1 MNWEKI
7 WYGDDW
13 RSIALRPLS
22 WLTGFVSRRRR
33 QAALARFENASSPF
47 PVPVVIVGNLTAG
60 GTGKTPLVGHLAQ
73 AAIREGLRVG
83 IVSRGYGGVKSVWP
97 RRVTEHSDPKVVG
110 DEPLML
116 HLQTRAP
123 VVVCVDRVKA
133 VDMLLSTESVDLVL
147 SDDGLQHYPLWR
159 DLEILVVD
167 GQRQYGNQ
175 HLLPAGPL
183 RESVDREAT
192 VDWVVER
199 SSTPRSGRMGFQ
211 VQALTLRNLLTQ
223 QTLPLHGLNS
233 HPKVDAVA
241 GIGNPEIFFQQLED
255 AGYSLNRVPLPDH
268 FDFQS
273 SIQNRLSGAPVLLTD
288 KDAVK
293 AGAIGGDETWVVE
306 AQVNALELTQR
317 WQSWLRQCKS
327 Y

>member
-1 MNWEKI
+1 LNWEQI
-7 WYGDDW
+7 WYGQDW
-13 RSIALRPLS
+13 RAQALAPLA
-22 WLTGFVSRRRR
+22 WITGWVSRKRR
-33 QAALARFENASSPF
+33 QTALQQWQSAQSPF
-47 PVPVVIVGNLTAG
+47 PVPLVVVGNLTAG

-73 AAIREGLRVG
+73 IAIREGVRVG
-83 IVSRGYGGVKSVWP
+83 IVSRGYGGVPSVWP
-97 RRVTEHSDPKVVG
+97 RRVTEHSDPQVVG

-133 VDMLLSTESVDLVL
+133 VDMLLATESVDLVL

-167 GQRQYGNQ
+167 GARQYGNGR
-175 HLLPAGPL
+175 LLPAGPL
-183 RESVDREAT
+183 REDASREAT

-199 SSTPRSGRMGFQ
+199 SESPRPGRMAFQ

-223 QTLPLHGLNS
+223 QTLPLHGLNK
-233 HPKVDAVA
+233 HPVVDAVA
-241 GIGNPEIFFQQLED
+241 GIGNPELFFHQLES
-255 AGYSLNRVPLPDH
+255 AGYRLNRIPLPDH
-268 FDFQS
+268 FDYQS
-273 SIQNRLSGAPVLLTD
+273 SIQHRLSGAPVLLTD

-317 WQSWLRQCKS
+317 WQAYVRTCKN